1 MATQTILCN
10 ENNDMFLPNG
20 RDIEMVF
27 DALACAQN
35 LKQRSLERLGENQYN
50 TTEGIDYFG
59 TIFTPQPNYDAA
71 RRSISQNLLAC
82 PDVVN
87 IDSLTINPTDG
98 VFNFIANVH
107 TIYGPVNIQ
116 V

>member
-10 ENNDMFLPNG
+10 ENNDMYLPNG
-20 RDIEMVF
+20 RDISMVTGG
-27 DALACAQN
+27 LACAQN

-82 PDVVN
+82 PDVLN
-87 IDSLTINPTDG
+87 IDSLIITTTGD
-98 VFNFIANVH
+98 VFSFVANVH
-107 TIYGPVNIQ
+107 TIYGPVN
-116 V
+116 VEV